1 MEFDA
6 TLERMGFRAEDRPRR
21 GSRAWSREANRFLTY
36 WVHVY
41 EDGTALF
48 TWEFAI
54 AEYLLEHEMQLGSAE
69 TLNLFLFPAQDDR
82 GPQDG
87 AWVAGAMERA
97 EARLAGVRL
106 ADPEP

>member
-1 MEFDA
+1 
-6 TLERMGFRAEDRPRR
+6 
-21 GSRAWSREANRFLTY
+21 
-36 WVHVY
+36 
-41 EDGTALF
+41 
-48 TWEFAI
+48 
-54 AEYLLEHEMQLGSAE
+54 MQLGSNE

-87 AWVAGAMERA
+87 AWVAGAIERA